1 MNIDQR
7 FAKIKNQKSLI
18 LVLKSRKVEEESD
31 EQGLQILSPGT
42 SGLQIRK
49 SEGIKKIIF

>member
-49 SEGIKKIIF
+49 SEVIKKIIS